1 MITKYDLTK
10 ASVARALR
18 LLCRP
23 VITGL
28 ENLPQDGPVII
39 ASNHLSF
46 LDSVIIS
53 AFMPRRVKFI
63 AKAEY
68 VNSPGIKGKLM
79 REAFEFI
86 DIIPVTRGQQSE
98 SVAALDPAVEHLKQG
113 NVFGIYPEGTR
124 SRDGYL
130 YRGHSGVAYLAY
142 VTGAPVVPVGL
153 IGTQRLQPPGA
164 TTIRPAKF
172 EMHVGEPIPTPE
184 SHGHQTGKLRKTH
197 VEQIMT
203 TIAAL
208 SGQPRMDVYNV
219 SPSVQRDAGRG

>member
-164 TTIRPAKF
+164 TMIRPAKF

-184 SHGHQTGKLRKTH
+184 SHGHQTGKLRKIY

-203 TIAAL
+203 TIARL
-208 SGQPRMDVYNV
+208 SGQPRKDVYNV

>member
-208 SGQPRMDVYNV
+208 SGQPRKDVYNV